1 MTLAGSMKLR
11 NFLLMVVLVGAGGVT
26 VSYMACSKKHDDPK
40 ITNDDRNMTK
50 PSVPPVTDIR
60 PAVPPPTPMP
70 DAAVAASSDLAARA
84 YDADVLAWR
93 TKTAP
98 KGKIKDAAPK
108 ASYKLDLYQDAGK
121 STIDRAKL
129 DANRNGKWDDKYTF
143 DGETITLEH
152 APGDDEKYTEKYHW
166 NGSGWTKAQ

>member
-11 NFLLMVVLVGAGGVT
+11 NFLLMVVLVAAGAVT
-26 VSYMACSKKHDDPK
+26 ASYLACSSKHDEPK
-40 ITNDDRNMTK
+40 AK
-50 PSVPPVTDIR
+50 PTTPPVTDIK

-70 DAAVAASSDLAARA
+70 PVDAATPPVAAPDLAARP

-98 KGKIKDAAPK
+98 KGKIKDAAPR
-108 ASYKLDLYQDAGK
+108 AAYKLDLYQDAGK

-143 DGETITLEH
+143 DGDAITLEH
-152 APGDDEKYTEKYHW
+152 APADDEKYTETYHW
-166 NGSGWTKAQ
+166 NGSGWTKAN